1 MTRRVVT
8 TARADEDIA
17 SAIDDYVGEG
27 AADVALDL
35 VDELENLRDLLA
47 EFPSLGSARLAIDLG
62 IPEVRSVPLGRFPY
76 VAIYTDDAD
85 AVRIHRVL
93 HTRRDLPREFAG
105 D

>member
-8 TARADEDIA
+8 TARAGEDIA
-17 SAIDDYVGEG
+17 SAVDAYVSEG

-35 VDELENLRDLLA
+35 VDELEKLRGLLA
-47 EFPSLGSARLAIDLG
+47 EFPSLGSARLAIELG
-62 IPEVRSVPLGRFPY
+62 IAEIRSAPLGRFPY
-76 VAIYTDDAD
+76 VAIYTDDSD

-93 HTRRDLPREFAG
+93 HTRRDLPREFAS